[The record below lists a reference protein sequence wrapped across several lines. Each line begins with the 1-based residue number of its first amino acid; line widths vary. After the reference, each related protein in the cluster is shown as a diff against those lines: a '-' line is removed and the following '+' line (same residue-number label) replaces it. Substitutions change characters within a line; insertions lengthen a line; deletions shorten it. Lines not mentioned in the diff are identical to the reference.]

1 MDVNKI
7 RQDFP
12 MLQQT
17 MQGKPLIYLDNAA
30 TTLKPQSVIES
41 TKSYYEQFSVNT
53 GRSDYDLAHY
63 VDEEIIAAREIVAK
77 LINAEA
83 EEVVFTSGTSMSINM
98 VAYGYGM
105 KYLKKGDEILIT
117 QAEHAS
123 NVLPW
128 FKVAETTGAVIKYI
142 PLEEDGRLTVEQ
154 VEKTI
159 TNKTKVVALAQVT
172 NVLGFVI
179 DIKAIAKIA
188 HKHGAILVCD
198 GAQSVPHMPTDVK
211 DLDVD
216 FLAFSG
222 HKMLGPTG
230 IGVLYGKYD
239 LLKQTDP
246 FMTGGGQTA
255 KFDLCGD
262 VNFLAPPMKFEA
274 GTQNISGIFGLKTAA
289 EYLLEVGMDKIQAYE
304 EKLKR
309 YAISKLKKHDNI
321 KIYNENSES
330 GIITFNIKGVPSQ
343 DAASFFNSHGIAIRS
358 GQHCAQVLIDFLGEV
373 ATCRASVYFYNTK
386 EEIDKFVEIASKAE
400 DFLDVYF

>member
-1 MDVNKI
+1 
-7 RQDFP
+7 
-12 MLQQT
+12 
-17 MQGKPLIYLDNAA
+17 
-30 TTLKPQSVIES
+30 
-41 TKSYYEQFSVNT
+41 
-53 GRSDYDLAHY
+53 
-63 VDEEIIAAREIVAK
+63 
-77 LINAEA
+77 
-83 EEVVFTSGTSMSINM
+83 MSINM

-172 NVLGFVI
+172 NVLGFLI

-222 HKMLGPTG
+222 
-230 IGVLYGKYD
+230 
-239 LLKQTDP
+239 
-246 FMTGGGQTA
+246 
-255 KFDLCGD
+255 
-262 VNFLAPPMKFEA
+262 
-274 GTQNISGIFGLKTAA
+274 
-289 EYLLEVGMDKIQAYE
+289 
-304 EKLKR
+304 
-309 YAISKLKKHDNI
+309 
-321 KIYNENSES
+321 
-330 GIITFNIKGVPSQ
+330 
-343 DAASFFNSHGIAIRS
+343 
-358 GQHCAQVLIDFLGEV
+358 
-373 ATCRASVYFYNTK
+373 
-386 EEIDKFVEIASKAE
+386 
-400 DFLDVYF
+400 

>member
-1 MDVNKI
+1 M
-7 RQDFP
+7 
-12 MLQQT
+12 
-17 MQGKPLIYLDNAA
+17 
-30 TTLKPQSVIES
+30 
-41 TKSYYEQFSVNT
+41 
-53 GRSDYDLAHY
+53 
-63 VDEEIIAAREIVAK
+63 
-77 LINAEA
+77 
-83 EEVVFTSGTSMSINM
+83 
-98 VAYGYGM
+98 
-105 KYLKKGDEILIT
+105 
-117 QAEHAS
+117 
-123 NVLPW
+123 
-128 FKVAETTGAVIKYI
+128 
-142 PLEEDGRLTVEQ
+142 
-154 VEKTI
+154 
-159 TNKTKVVALAQVT
+159 
-172 NVLGFVI
+172 LGFLI

-309 YAISKLKKHDNI
+309 YAISKLKNMTTLKFI
-321 KIYNENSES
+321 TKIAKAGLLLLILKVSPL
-330 GIITFNIKGVPSQ
+330 KML
-343 DAASFFNSHGIAIRS
+343 
-358 GQHCAQVLIDFLGEV
+358 QVSLIHTVL
-373 ATCRASVYFYNTK
+373 R
-386 EEIDKFVEIASKAE
+386 
-400 DFLDVYF
+400 